1 MIFDIIFLLF
11 LLMIISGTIFF
22 VKRES
27 DRVTREFRKI
37 YDEMYQLSL
46 KNEYEKS
53 EITRQQSN
61 SRDTVFVNCNEI
73 LLTPSETCT
82 PSSGQD
88 C

>member
-1 MIFDIIFLLF
+1 MIFY
-11 LLMIISGTIFF
+11 

-27 DRVTREFRKI
+27 DRVTREFREI
-37 YDEMYQLSL
+37 MYDEMYPLSL

-82 PSSGQD
+82 PNSGQD